1 VRLGLV
7 GFLVELLLPTALAGT
22 LLLLAAARLPL
33 WNLHTVAGLVVF
45 GVLLVAAS
53 VFLSIKVDGWTLARR
68 RRAGTSLLLN
78 RAGPWARLV
87 KFVLGGVVI
96 PIAALVAANRIELA
110 GHRTAMD
117 LAIAASAPASAA
129 PRERAVA
136 DAVLHATDER
146 VKAAGIGALQAAA
159 SPDALAE
166 LLRIVDTDPAATAGG
181 PAAQALAQA
190 LASYG
195 PAAVPALAERLDR
208 LGPGARA
215 AAATDDHGL
224 FDRDLAPG
232 LDAVTTAVAARHPDP
247 TQRAAALARLR
258 ASADELRR
266 TVDELA
272 PAPAGAR
279 AGLPG
284 LVMATLLEMRR
295 APDPAALDLARR
307 LAADAAWS
315 AAVRGD
321 ALAVIGALGDAGDV
335 PALLARLDDPSALVQ
350 ARALQA
356 IAAIEARLAPAGGAG

>member
-1 VRLGLV
+1 MRLGLA

-22 LLLLAAARLPL
+22 LLLLAATRLPF

-45 GVLLVAAS
+45 GVVLVVAS
-53 VFLSIKVDGWTLARR
+53 VFLSVKVDGWTLARR
-68 RRAGTSLLLN
+68 RRAGAGQLLN

-96 PIAALVAANRIELA
+96 PVAALVVANRVEVA
-110 GHRTAMD
+110 GHRTALD
-117 LAIAASAPASAA
+117 LAIAASAPAPVA

-136 DAVLHATDER
+136 DAVLRATDER

-159 SPDALAE
+159 SPAALAE
-166 LLRIVDTDPAATAGG
+166 LLRIVDADPAATAGG
-181 PAAQALAQA
+181 PAAQALALA

-195 PAAVPALAERLDR
+195 PAAVPALAERLER
-208 LGPGARA
+208 LGPAARA
-215 AAATDDHGL
+215 AVTDDRGL
-224 FDRDLAPG
+224 FDRDLAPD
-232 LDAVTTAVAARHPDP
+232 LETVRAAVAARHPDP
-247 TQRAAALARLR
+247 TERAAALARLQ

-266 TVDELA
+266 TVDELV

-284 LVMATLLEMRR
+284 LVMAALLEMRR

-321 ALAVIGALGDAGDV
+321 ALAVIGALGDAGDM

-356 IAAIEARLAPAGGAG
+356 IAAIERRLAPAGG